1 MADLVLDKELSAV
14 SSASEAEGSFLDIGG
29 ERFYRIANHDVMR
42 PFFMSLVSDS
52 DHWFFISSNGALT
65 AGRRDADHALFPYDT
80 DDRIHDSLDQTGS
93 KTLLQI
99 TRGPATALWEPF
111 SMRYEGI
118 YSITRNLYKSVYG
131 NKIIFEEINHDLEL
145 SFQTHWMNSDR
156 FGLVR
161 RSVLANQGTGPVKV
175 DLLDGIQNVL
185 PCGLGRRFQMEYST
199 LGDAYKRTELL
210 PKAGLA
216 LFRLSSIP
224 ADQPEPNEAL
234 RVNVA
239 WSTGLHY
246 TQCLLSSAQVRAFR
260 QGKAIQGETDVRGQ
274 RGAYLLNATLLL
286 AEGAQREW
294 HLVADLGLDAVRVQ
308 ALKHLLENESNLT
321 ALVLEDVER
330 GTRNLVNIVASADGL
345 QLTGDEP
352 SAWRHFSNT
361 LFNVMRG
368 GLPDDGYRISL
379 ADLRSFLR
387 KANRD
392 LANRHASFLDSLPET
407 LPHAELLSRTAVLRD
422 VDLDRLVTEYLPL
435 TFSRRHGD
443 PSRPWNV
450 FSIQVKDAQGK
461 KILGYEGNWR
471 DIFQNWEALGF
482 SFPGYLESMI
492 FKFADSSTADG
503 YNPYRVMQGG
513 FDWEVIDPH
522 DAWSFI
528 GYWGDHQVIYFLKLL
543 EASHR
548 YHPGQLAR
556 LLTHR
561 VFTYANVPYR
571 IKPYADLLAS
581 PRDTITFDHEA
592 HRMIMRRAEALGA
605 DGKALMGEGGIF
617 HASLLEKLLVV
628 ILSKLSNF
636 VPEAGIWMNTQRPEW
651 NDANNALVGY
661 GVSMVTLCY
670 LRRFLAF
677 CEALLNSGE
686 ATGYEISQEIAEWL
700 SVIARVLEQNSPE
713 LGRSVSDMERKVVL
727 DALGTAGSDYRGKIY
742 QAGFSGERVTVS
754 PSRLQAFIE
763 VALKHTDHA
772 IRVNRRPDGLYH
784 AYNLMKVVGEGVEV
798 RHLYEMLEGQVA
810 VLSSGVLSPEA
821 GVALLDA
828 LRDSKL
834 YREDQ
839 ASYILYPDRV
849 LPHFLEM
856 NHIPAMA
863 VAESRLLSA
872 LLAAGDG
879 AIVDRDINGDVHF
892 NADFRN
898 VANLKQALES
908 LKQGELFALIEAE
921 ETKLLD
927 LYEQVFNHQSFT
939 GRSGSFAKYE
949 GLGCIYWHMV
959 SKLLLAV
966 KEIQQQ
972 AVTKGAD
979 PATLVRLQGHYRE
992 IREGLGVHKSPSDYG
1007 AIPTDP
1013 YSHTPSFAGV
1023 QQPGMTGQV
1032 KEDFLTRFGEMGVQ
1046 VDRGRLSFV
1055 PELTSR
1061 GEFLQHSAT
1070 FHYVDV
1076 VGRDQSIALAIGSLA
1091 FTLGQVPVVLHLAGP
1106 PHLVVSHEGGTS
1118 RTSKGLVLDAET
1130 SATLFERAGVVT
1142 RIDVFLGIET

>member
-1 MADLVLDKELSAV
+1 
-14 SSASEAEGSFLDIGG
+14 
-29 ERFYRIANHDVMR
+29 
-42 PFFMSLVSDS
+42 
-52 DHWFFISSNGALT
+52 
-65 AGRRDADHALFPYDT
+65 
-80 DDRIHDSLDQTGS
+80 
-93 KTLLQI
+93 
-99 TRGPATALWEPF
+99 
-111 SMRYEGI
+111 
-118 YSITRNLYKSVYG
+118 
-131 NKIIFEEINHDLEL
+131 
-145 SFQTHWMNSDR
+145 
-156 FGLVR
+156 
-161 RSVLANQGTGPVKV
+161 
-175 DLLDGIQNVL
+175 
-185 PCGLGRRFQMEYST
+185 
-199 LGDAYKRTELL
+199 
-210 PKAGLA
+210 
-216 LFRLSSIP
+216 
-224 ADQPEPNEAL
+224 
-234 RVNVA
+234 
-239 WSTGLHY
+239 
-246 TQCLLSSAQVRAFR
+246 
-260 QGKAIQGETDVRGQ
+260 
-274 RGAYLLNATLLL
+274 
-286 AEGAQREW
+286 
-294 HLVADLGLDAVRVQ
+294 
-308 ALKHLLENESNLT
+308 
-321 ALVLEDVER
+321 
-330 GTRNLVNIVASADGL
+330 
-345 QLTGDEP
+345 
-352 SAWRHFSNT
+352 
-361 LFNVMRG
+361 
-368 GLPDDGYRISL
+368 
-379 ADLRSFLR
+379 
-387 KANRD
+387 
-392 LANRHASFLDSLPET
+392 
-407 LPHAELLSRTAVLRD
+407 
-422 VDLDRLVTEYLPL
+422 
-435 TFSRRHGD
+435 
-443 PSRPWNV
+443 
-450 FSIQVKDAQGK
+450 
-461 KILGYEGNWR
+461 
-471 DIFQNWEALGF
+471 
-482 SFPGYLESMI
+482 
-492 FKFADSSTADG
+492 
-503 YNPYRVMQGG
+503 
-513 FDWEVIDPH
+513 
-522 DAWSFI
+522 
-528 GYWGDHQVIYFLKLL
+528 
-543 EASHR
+543 
-548 YHPGQLAR
+548 
-556 LLTHR
+556 
-561 VFTYANVPYR
+561 
-571 IKPYADLLAS
+571 
-581 PRDTITFDHEA
+581 
-592 HRMIMRRAEALGA
+592 
-605 DGKALMGEGGIF
+605 KALMGEGGIF

-1046 VDRGRLSFV
+1046 VDRGRLFFV

-1061 GEFLQHSAT
+1061 GEFLQHPAT

-1106 PHLVVSHEGGTS
+1106 PHLVVSHEGGAS